1 MKKTLFSV
9 LAALALCLAAPTASA
24 EEDVYT
30 LLGPDGQAVT
40 QYMGEC
46 EAGDEYISGDNLHY
60 RVVSVDPQAKTAQL
74 ELLGVLINMYD
85 GRLNLTVQVLEQIK
99 KFFPGKL
106 FSTPIPRSV
115 RISEAPSHGMSISD
129 YDKYSKGALAYM
141 SVTDELI
148 ARAQRKDISN
158 GKK

>member
-9 LAALALCLAAPTASA
+9 LFTLALCLAVLPASA
-24 EEDVYT
+24 QEDVYT

-74 ELLGVLINMYD
+74 
-85 GRLNLTVQVLEQIK
+85 
-99 KFFPGKL
+99 
-106 FSTPIPRSV
+106 
-115 RISEAPSHGMSISD
+115 
-129 YDKYSKGALAYM
+129 
-141 SVTDELI
+141 
-148 ARAQRKDISN
+148 
-158 GKK
+158 